1 MTPDVIAP
9 KFPAHTQLVTVDVLR
24 AVRGISADAIQASVE
39 SGELRFVWNVSTGKR
54 ITELRFWI
62 KEVLPTGSMA
72 RVTLPEAIAV
82 ILGEHRSRWRGVEVA
97 QMLMVSRPQI
107 HWLRKRRMLEGKI
120 VGNTLWIQRAAL
132 EKFLTSRYYGQT
144 RQPINTNSQ

>member
-9 KFPAHTQLVTVDVLR
+9 KFPAQTQLVTVDFLR

-39 SGELRFVWNVSTGKR
+39 SGELRFVWDVSTGER
-54 ITELRFWI
+54 ITALRFWI
-62 KEVLPTGSMA
+62 KEIVTPGSVVRATM
-72 RVTLPEAIAV
+72 PEAIAA
-82 ILGEHRSRWRGVEVA
+82 ILGEHRCRWRGVEVA

-107 HWLRKRRMLEGKI
+107 HWLRKRRALDGKV

-132 EKFLTSRYYGQT
+132 EKFLTSRYYGHF
-144 RQPINTNSQ
+144 